1 MNRRKKT
8 EILKK
13 LHNQEELIER
23 DDIPEYWRVA
33 QSIPYSFYY
42 LFKDDENNQIKLMI
56 EDWEIMMLY
65 LHGLNGKKGKE
76 AEKEAIKKTV
86 KQKYF
91 LEFKN
96 KDIYFFMGTRKEEQM
111 RQRHK
116 YYSIIGVF
124 YPDKNFQYS
133 LNL

>member
-1 MNRRKKT
+1 MLENASNIKKEGFISLATFKPKETIDLVVKSRNIVDEQEKKT

-65 LHGLNGKKGKE
+65 LHGLNGKNGKE
-76 AEKEAIKKTV
+76 AEKETIKNGQTKI
-86 KQKYF
+86 F
-91 LEFKN
+91 SR
-96 KDIYFFMGTRKEEQM
+96 I
-111 RQRHK
+111 
-116 YYSIIGVF
+116 
-124 YPDKNFQYS
+124 
-133 LNL
+133 